1 MNSKFFNFIFI
12 TENNPLNLNR
22 NQLEEFLKYVQ
33 RRYHS
38 HFNEKN
44 IAVIDYL
51 LIIAVNYAI
60 TIEYR
65 SKVSVID

>member
-12 TENNPLNLNR
+12 TENNPLTLNR

-38 HFNEKN
+38 HVNEKN

>member
-12 TENNPLNLNR
+12 TENNPLTLNR
-22 NQLEEFLKYVQ
+22 NQLKEFLKYVQ

-44 IAVIDYL
+44 KSVIDYL